1 MGKEQPF
8 QQMVWKNW
16 ISTGYAKE
24 WKLNFTHTNVNSKWI
39 RDLNVRARTIK
50 PLEENIG
57 VNLHDLGLGNGF
69 LNMTPKAQ
77 AVKENKLEITKIQN
91 FCASEDIFKK
101 VKRQPTD

>member
-1 MGKEQPF
+1 M
-8 QQMVWKNW
+8 
-16 ISTGYAKE
+16 
-24 WKLNFTHTNVNSKWI
+24 NSKWI
-39 RDLNVRARTIK
+39 RDLNVRAKTIK

-101 VKRQPTD
+101 VKRQPTDQEKNLANPKSNERTHKEFFQFNRDK